1 MSAPARIEL
10 ALTPTPL
17 LRLERLSRRLGVEL
31 YVKRDD
37 LTGSLEAGHAARKL
51 EFLVGEALQQ
61 GADTLITGGP
71 PESGACR
78 AVAAVAARLGLRAI
92 LAIAAPR
99 PDVYD
104 GDLLLD
110 RLLGAEVRYLGA
122 RSTLSADALADLEAE
137 VRMTGGA
144 PYVIPENCS
153 NELGALGYL
162 ECGVELAEQI
172 GHGAPAFD
180 TVVVG
185 VSAGGCQAGLLMG
198 KQLVGLPAQIV
209 GVPVAGSADGAR
221 ECVATIVNKAIRRFG
236 FAIEVPKRILLLD
249 RDDMADP
256 IPQVETHFDTVVDTA
271 REEGL
276 LFDPIT
282 GRAFGRLMDTLTRD
296 ARALGT
302 RVCFIHTGGLFGL
315 FPHRER
321 LSRLVDDRT

>member
-1 MSAPARIEL
+1 VSAPARIEL
-10 ALTPTPL
+10 ALTPTPVL
-17 LRLERLSRRLGVEL
+17 KLERLSQRLGVEI

-37 LTGSLEAGHAARKL
+37 LAGSLEAGHAARKL
-51 EFLVGEALQQ
+51 EFLVGDALQR
-61 GADTLITGGP
+61 GADTLIASGP
-71 PESGACR
+71 PESDSCR

-110 RLLGAEVRYLGA
+110 HLLGAEMRYLDP
-122 RSTLSADALADLEAE
+122 RSYRSADVLRDIEAE
-137 VRMTGGA
+137 IRAAGGV
-144 PYVIPENCS
+144 PYVIPESCS

-162 ECGVELAEQI
+162 ECAVELAGQI
-172 GHGAPAFD
+172 GHGAPPFD

-209 GVPVAGSADGAR
+209 GVPIAGSAERARGCVGAIVR
-221 ECVATIVNKAIRRFG
+221 EAVRRFG
-236 FAIEVPKRILLLD
+236 FSIEVPKRILLLEGD
-249 RDDMADP
+249 EAAEPATSREP
-256 IPQVETHFDTVVDTA
+256 HLGTVVDTA

-276 LFDPIT
+276 VLDPIT
-282 GRAFGRLMDTLTRD
+282 GRAFGRLVDALTSD

-315 FPHRER
+315 FPHRAR
-321 LSRLVDDRT
+321 LSRLVDDRA